1 MSDDC
6 ALFVAKVSFSTTFE
20 VATFPF
26 VGGSFRILDGCNDFS
41 ILLGVLACL
50 GVPRNLPGLRA
61 DGVDKCLTAVLELVT
76 TLHDGV

>member
-6 ALFVAKVSFSTTFE
+6 ALFIAKVSFSTT
-20 VATFPF
+20 F